1 MKITALFAAFLALS
15 GCSVEMSNSTVL
27 DQCLRR
33 ELFKEC
39 LAGLPKGPT
48 TTGISSDWDEVVYA
62 CGHQAYYLAL
72 RKKDQ
77 IKAECR
83 V

>member
-1 MKITALFAAFLALS
+1 MKLTALFAALLALS
-15 GCSVEMSNSTVL
+15 GCSGEMSN

-33 ELFKEC
+33 EIFKEC
-39 LAGLPKGPT
+39 LAGVPKGPT

-62 CGHQAYYLAL
+62 CGSQAYYLAL